1 MIKALKRLSPQ
12 ESYDRVYRIRRA
24 MQCSVTHKLLPKEEQ
39 TKPEEVRLKRFPA
52 KKRIAKDNVWAYAD
66 RVSRIS
72 RTSSPSLSRSRPSRR
87 RRRPSTP

>member
-39 TKPEEVRLKRFPA
+39 TKPEEVRL
-52 KKRIAKDNVWAYAD
+52 
-66 RVSRIS
+66 
-72 RTSSPSLSRSRPSRR
+72 RPCPDEGANRQGQCLGLY
-87 RRRPSTP
+87 

>member
-39 TKPEEVRLKRFPA
+39 TKPEEVRIRPFPA
-52 KKRIAKDNVWAYAD
+52 KERIATDNVRAYAYCL
-66 RVSRIS
+66 SRIS

-87 RRRPSTP
+87 RRRLSTP

>member
-39 TKPEEVRLKRFPA
+39 TKPEEVRLRPFPREGA
-52 KKRIAKDNVWAYAD
+52 NRKGQCLGPY
-66 RVSRIS
+66 
-72 RTSSPSLSRSRPSRR
+72 
-87 RRRPSTP
+87 